1 MKNFRIGVIGGTG
14 GMGQWFVRLL
24 EEEGYAVHVRGKG
37 TGMGIEKMAGTCVVI
52 AVAVPIGV
60 TVPVIR
66 EVGPLLKED
75 SLFMDLT
82 SLKKEPVEAML
93 RFSGAEVVGC
103 HPLFGPGVTS
113 LNGQNVV
120 LCPARGS
127 RWLPWLRDL
136 FRSRGGRV
144 VETTP
149 ERHDRAMAVVQGLT
163 HLTTVLMGE
172 VFRESGLSREDLD
185 LVSTPVFR
193 TKLAMIEKVASS
205 PRLYGEMLTMNPY
218 MADVVSRCDDCWS
231 RLKEVLGERDAD
243 ALIERIGHLGDI
255 PGAGRPKPG
264 E

>member
-1 MKNFRIGVIGGTG
+1 
-14 GMGQWFVRLL
+14 MGRWFVRFL
-24 EEEGYAVHVRGKG
+24 EQEGYSVHVRGEG
-37 TGMGIEKMAGTCVVI
+37 TGLSLEEMTGTCSVI
-52 AVAVPIGV
+52 AVAVPMGA
-60 TVPVIR
+60 TVPVI
-66 EVGPLLKED
+66 EETGPLLRED
-75 SLFMDLT
+75 ALFMDLT

-93 RFSGAEVVGC
+93 RYSTSEVVGC
-103 HPLFGPGVTS
+103 HPLFGPDVMS
-113 LNGQNVV
+113 VKDQNVV
-120 LCPARGS
+120 LCPARGN

-172 VFRESGLSREDLD
+172 VFKESGLSREDLD

-193 TKLAMIEKVASS
+193 AKRAMVEKVASS

-218 MADVVSRCDDCWS
+218 MAEIVSRCDDCWS

-243 ALIERIGHLGDI
+243 ALIERIRDLGET
-255 PGAGRPKPG
+255 PGAGGPKPV